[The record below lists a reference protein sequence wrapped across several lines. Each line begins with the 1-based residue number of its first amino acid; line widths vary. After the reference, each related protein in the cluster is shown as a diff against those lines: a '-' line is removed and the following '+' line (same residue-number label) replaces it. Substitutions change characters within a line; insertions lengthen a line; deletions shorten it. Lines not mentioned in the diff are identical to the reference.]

1 MGNNYP
7 LLFPLNLC
15 YFYIRKHNTTFKLM
29 VLYNLKPKLSDS
41 FEKNLIVQRRCY
53 KTQSPN
59 KCHSRLSGII
69 LKTKKDSE
77 QVGMTKYRIAQL
89 KS

>member
-1 MGNNYP
+1 MLYDTVRMDSSDC
-7 LLFPLNLC
+7 LSKR
-15 YFYIRKHNTTFKLM
+15 RKWVQKIM
-29 VLYNLKPKLSDS
+29 IPKLSDS

-53 KTQSPN
+53 RTQSPN

-89 KS
+89 RC

>member
-1 MGNNYP
+1 
-7 LLFPLNLC
+7 
-15 YFYIRKHNTTFKLM
+15 M

-89 KS
+89 RYYLFSICFATFPEKSLAMI